1 VPPLILIPGLLS
13 TAVLWDRMRDR
24 LPPAWPVQALG
35 PLHRSAIGDMAEAI
49 LADAPPTFA
58 LCGHSMGGYM
68 CFELIRRAPE
78 RVRALAL
85 VNTSA
90 RSDTPE
96 QRQARMD
103 ATQLAQ
109 RGRFVGVSRR
119 LFPRLV
125 AERARDDAG
134 LLATVQAM
142 AAEVGAEG
150 FVTQQHLILSRPDS
164 RPDLAQISC
173 PSLVVSGREDQVT
186 SPVLS
191 VEMYEQIARCDLHLL
206 SDCGH
211 LAPLERPQRLARLL
225 ISLLEDAQDVPP
237 AFPGVSR
244 DPRGV

>member
-1 VPPLILIPGLLS
+1 VLPLILIPGLLS
-13 TAVLWDRMRDR
+13 TAALWDRVREH
-24 LPPAWPVQALG
+24 LPSAWPIQALG

-58 LCGHSMGGYM
+58 LCGHSMGGYV
-68 CFELIRRAPE
+68 CFELLRHASE

-90 RSDTPE
+90 RPDTPE
-96 QRQARMD
+96 QRQARLD
-103 ATQLAQ
+103 ATHLAQ

-119 LFPRLV
+119 FFPRLV

-150 FVTQQHLILSRPDS
+150 FVTQQDLILSRPDS
-164 RPDLAQISC
+164 RPDLGQIAC
-173 PSLVVSGREDQVT
+173 PTLVVGGREDQVT
-186 SPVLS
+186 SAALS
-191 VEMYEQIARCDLHLL
+191 VEMYEQIPHSDLHLL

-211 LAPLERPQRLARLL
+211 LAPLERPQRLGQLL
-225 ISLLEDAQDVPP
+225 KSVLEDAKGAAPTP
-237 AFPGVSR
+237 AR
-244 DPRGV
+244 RLT